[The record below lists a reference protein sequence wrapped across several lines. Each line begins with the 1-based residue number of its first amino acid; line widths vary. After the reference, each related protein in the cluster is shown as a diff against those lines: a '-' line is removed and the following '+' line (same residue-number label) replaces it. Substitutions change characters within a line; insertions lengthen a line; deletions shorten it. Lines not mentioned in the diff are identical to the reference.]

1 MSFAEAFAAE
11 AVVTVDAVV
20 AACRAPASESQD
32 SRAKELVWSL
42 DTTRINLLLAT
53 SSYY

>member
-32 SRAKELVWSL
+32 SRAHFCHYYCWCCYRE
-42 DTTRINLLLAT
+42 
-53 SSYY
+53 SSFGNAG